1 MLWRRLL
8 LRGCG
13 SIVRLCGT
21 PFFLLLHRAAT
32 AALLRSREASCDP
45 RIRLQVG
52 RRPRAS
58 LVCGLT
64 LRAPLLSR
72 ARRLAVGGHPPP
84 CLHPLSCAFRLEGH
98 RRLPPRRRPPPCIH
112 PSLPT
117 AEDPLRMS
125 RFDSQVH
132 IRGRELPIPSK
143 RLSTSKLL
151 KGPGQ

>member
-84 CLHPLSCAFRLEGH
+84 LPAPSFVRLSIGRPSAASAPAPTTSVYSSVPSDRG
-98 RRLPPRRRPPPCIH
+98 RSSTDVPVRLPSPH
-112 PSLPT
+112 PWQGVAHT
-117 AEDPLRMS
+117 FKEA
-125 RFDSQVH
+125 QH
-132 IRGRELPIPSK
+132 
-143 RLSTSKLL
+143 
-151 KGPGQ
+151 